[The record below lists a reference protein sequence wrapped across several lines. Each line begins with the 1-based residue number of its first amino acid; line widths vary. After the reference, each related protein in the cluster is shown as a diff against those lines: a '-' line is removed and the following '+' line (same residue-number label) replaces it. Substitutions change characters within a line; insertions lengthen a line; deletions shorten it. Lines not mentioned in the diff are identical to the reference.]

1 MQGSTVVYYM
11 VTMKALLLLSVLLL
25 SAGTSKAQ
33 EQRFNAKEESI
44 FYAGTILGAGV
55 IYCKLLA
62 DGKVSEKERQE
73 HMLSIL
79 NTYKNETAAKDY
91 RELID
96 RIYDDAM
103 VCY

>member
-1 MQGSTVVYYM
+1 
-11 VTMKALLLLSVLLL
+11 MKLIILISALIV
-25 SAGTSKAQ
+25 SAIPAKAQ
-33 EQRFNAKEESI
+33 QEKYTPKEQSI
-44 FYAGTILGAGV
+44 FYAGTIFGAGV

-62 DGKVSEKERQE
+62 DGKVSDKERQE

-91 RELID
+91 GELID

-103 VCY
+103 VCH